1 MSNSTQNIKE
11 WAGDPMYPRNS
22 TQNDMEKRFVTWA
35 LARDDDWWQEGHGA
49 VSIWDVRIMLDFMVK
64 ELADARKEVIDSLH
78 KEAEFVTYKK
88 DGGHGLAVPV
98 GKLLDVLATLR
109 EEEEP
114 KKEKHG
120 CCQCYCSMCRDMCFR
135 SKCVVHTKEETK

>member
-1 MSNSTQNIKE
+1 M
-11 WAGDPMYPRNS
+11 S
-22 TQNDMEKRFVTWA
+22 TQNDWAERFDKQFITQVGANIDAVTPWATLMEIKSFIRN
-35 LARDDDWWQEGHGA
+35 
-49 VSIWDVRIMLDFMVK
+49 
-64 ELADARKEVIDSLH
+64 ELADARKEVIIKIKNWALRSL
-78 KEAEFVTYKK
+78 T
-88 DGGHGLAVPV
+88 HGNFEDTDILNE
-98 GKLLDVLATLR
+98 LLDVLATLR